1 MYCGEEE
8 LKRFQETIVVLYRI
22 ISSSENPEKTLES
35 LQDAIHDAIFGH
47 SIRDKYYLTE
57 EEYIE
62 TENEILE
69 LLEINREDEW

>member
-1 MYCGEEE
+1 MCGEIE
-8 LKRFQETIVVLYRI
+8 LKRFRETIVVLYRMI
-22 ISSSENPEKTLES
+22 NSADKYGDYRNDYLN
-35 LQDAIHDAIFGH
+35 DAIHDAVFGH
-47 SIRDKYYLTE
+47 SIKNDYYLTE